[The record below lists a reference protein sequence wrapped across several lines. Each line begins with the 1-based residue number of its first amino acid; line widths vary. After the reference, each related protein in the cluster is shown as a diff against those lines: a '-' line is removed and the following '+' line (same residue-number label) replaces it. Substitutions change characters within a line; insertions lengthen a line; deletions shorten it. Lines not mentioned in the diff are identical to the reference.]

1 MVLEALA
8 RSLAGSQVVADQV
21 AVIHFGPGS
30 RSKSGELRSGP
41 GHREESRCALIQ
53 NHLHDNVNYA
63 VKNGVVTLSGDVNS
77 EHRRTGAE
85 KVASTVPNVR
95 QVVNA
100 LRAVK
105 HNKSSSA
112 Q

>member
-1 MVLEALA
+1 MALEALA

-21 AVIHFGPGS
+21 AVIPLGRGVEAKAVNS
-30 RSKSGELRSGP
+30 YLDQGIEKNLDA
-41 GHREESRCALIQ
+41 ALIQ

-77 EHRRTGAE
+77 EHRRTAAE